1 MLGCMVGCVC
11 VWGGVT
17 HHSDV
22 EDIQQVKGQSSNEV
36 HEEPGGQVVEANGP
50 RSRNHLAR
58 LGHVGGA
65 EVQDD
70 V

>member
-1 MLGCMVGCVC
+1 MLGCMVG
-11 VWGGVT
+11 WGGVT
-17 HHSDV
+17 YHSDV
-22 EDIQQVKGQSSNEV
+22 EDIQQIKGQSSNEV
-36 HEEPGGQVVEANGP
+36 YKEPGGQIVEANGP